1 MCGKWWDLP
10 RFVDVLS
17 VNMGFSRLFICLLI
31 KPPLFGWKS
40 AIFLDFHRGW
50 PCGKASAP
58 VLWWRS
64 RSAWFSRLP
73 VESWRNGDAKNGI
86 IMVLRANQKWRIFCG
101 TGDITNYGSVR
112 RIRLWNKQQVGM
124 NCPKGIAYCQK
135 KCQDTTQNTEDAI
148 QTQENEWNIVV
159 DKWAPSNWSKRWCEH
174 GVYPVNCPITFRWLT
189 ASHGSVSQ
197 V

>member
-1 MCGKWWDLP
+1 MVMQKMELEW
-10 RFVDVLS
+10 
-17 VNMGFSRLFICLLI
+17 CLGPI
-31 KPPLFGWKS
+31 
-40 AIFLDFHRGW
+40 
-50 PCGKASAP
+50 
-58 VLWWRS
+58 
-64 RSAWFSRLP
+64 
-73 VESWRNGDAKNGI
+73 KNGGF
-86 IMVLRANQKWRIFCG
+86 FCG

-148 QTQENEWNIVV
+148 RTQENEWNIMV